1 MRTHKA
7 PQLVA
12 AALAV
17 VLSAPGVA
25 AAACP
30 WSGGDNTTYY
40 ISIGDSIAAGYQ
52 PDVNQD
58 TQAAYS
64 DQLYTQ
70 LKQYQPGLKH
80 IRLGCDGETTT
91 SLIKGGICSYPNA
104 QSQLDAAL
112 KAMAQYKGKVA
123 YVTIDI
129 GANDILECV
138 SKTTGAFDQDCVNR
152 ATQTIPQNV
161 AQITQALRAAAT
173 PNTKLAGMTYY
184 NPFLGQWLRGPS
196 GQETAKGSVSLL
208 NAENSALS
216 QVYAGAGFKVA
227 DVAGAFGSN
236 DFTPVSA
243 PGYGEVPKNVATVCQ
258 LTWACTK
265 QDPHPNAAGH
275 TLIANTF
282 AAVLR
287 QG

>member
-1 MRTHKA
+1 MRKHKA

-12 AALAV
+12 AAMAL

-25 AAACP
+25 AACP
-30 WSGGDNTTYY
+30 WHEGDNTTYY

-91 SLIKGGICSYPNA
+91 SLLKGGTCSYPNA

-112 KAMAQYKGKVA
+112 KALGEHRDRVS

-138 SKTTGAFDQDCVNR
+138 SKTTGAIDQACVNR
-152 ATQTIPQNV
+152 ATQTIPQNL
-161 AQITQALRAAAT
+161 AQITHALRAAAT

-184 NPFLGQWLRGPS
+184 NPFLGQWLRGQG
-196 GQETAKGSVSLL
+196 GQETAKASVSLV
-208 NAENSALS
+208 NAENAALS
-216 QVYAGAGFKVA
+216 QVYSAAGFKVA
-227 DVAGAFGSN
+227 DVAGAFGTN
-236 DFTPVSA
+236 DFTPVNV
-243 PGYGEVPKNVATVCQ
+243 PGYGQVPSNVAKVCQ

-265 QDPHPNAAGH
+265 QDPHPNASGH
-275 TLIANTF
+275 TVIAGTF

>member
-1 MRTHKA
+1 MRTYKA

-12 AALAV
+12 AAMAV

-30 WSGGDNTTYY
+30 WNSGDNTTYY

-58 TQAAYS
+58 TQTAYS
-64 DQLYTQ
+64 DQLYAQ
-70 LKQYQPGLKH
+70 LKQYKTGLKH

-91 SLIKGGICSYPNA
+91 SLIKGGTCSYPNA

-112 KAMAQYKGKVA
+112 KALGEHRDRVS

-138 SKTTGAFDQDCVNR
+138 NKTTGAFDQDCVNR
-152 ATQTIPQNV
+152 ATQTIPQNL
-161 AQITQALRAAAT
+161 AQNTQALRAAAT

-184 NPFLGQWLRGPS
+184 NPFLGQWLRGQS
-196 GQETAKGSVSLL
+196 GQESAKGSVSLV
-208 NAENSALS
+208 NAENAALS

-236 DFTPVSA
+236 DSPPSTCPVTARCPRTWPRSA
-243 PGYGEVPKNVATVCQ
+243 S
-258 LTWACTK
+258 
-265 QDPHPNAAGH
+265 
-275 TLIANTF
+275 
-282 AAVLR
+282 
-287 QG
+287 

>member
-25 AAACP
+25 AACP
-30 WSGGDNTTYY
+30 WDGGDNTTYY

-58 TQAAYS
+58 TPNAYS
-64 DQLYTQ
+64 DQLYAQ

-91 SLIKGGICSYPNA
+91 SLINGGTCSYPNA
-104 QSQLDAAL
+104 QSQLDAAV
-112 KAMAQYKGKVA
+112 KAMAQHRGKVA
-123 YVTIDI
+123 YVTVDI

-138 SKTTGAFDQDCVNR
+138 DKTTGAFDQACVNR
-152 ATQTIPQNV
+152 ATQTIPQNL
-161 AQITQALRAAAT
+161 ARITQALRAAGT
-173 PNTKLAGMTYY
+173 WNTKFAGMTYY
-184 NPFLGQWLRGPS
+184 NPFLAQWLRGQG
-196 GQETAKGSVSLL
+196 GQETAKGSVSLV

-216 QVYAGAGFKVA
+216 QVYSAAGFKVA
-227 DVAGAFGSN
+227 DVAGAFGSD
-236 DFTPVSA
+236 DFTPVSV
-243 PGYGEVPKNVATVCQ
+243 PGYGEVPANVAQVCR
-258 LTWACTK
+258 LTWACTR
-265 QDPHPNAAGH
+265 QDPHPNASGH
-275 TLIANTF
+275 TVIAGAF

>member
-1 MRTHKA
+1 MRTYKA
-7 PQLVA
+7 PQLAA

-17 VLSAPGVA
+17 VLAAPGVA

-30 WSGGDNTTYY
+30 WNGGDNSTYY

-52 PDVNQD
+52 PDVNRD
-58 TQAAYS
+58 TNVAYS
-64 DQLYTQ
+64 DQLYAQ

-91 SLIKGGICSYPNA
+91 SLIKGGTCSYPNA

-123 YVTIDI
+123 YVTVDI

-138 SKTTGAFDQDCVNR
+138 SKTTGAFDQACVNR
-152 ATQTIPQNV
+152 ATQAIPQNV
-161 AQITQALRAAAT
+161 AQITGALRAAGT
-173 PNTKLAGMTYY
+173 PNTKFAGMTYY
-184 NPFLGQWLRGPS
+184 NPFLAQWLNGQA
-196 GQETAKGSVSLL
+196 GQETAKGSVALV
-208 NAENSALS
+208 NAENAALS
-216 QVYAGAGFKVA
+216 QVYSGAGFKVA

-236 DFTPVSA
+236 DFTPVSV
-243 PGYGEVPKNVATVCQ
+243 PGSGEVPSNVAKICQ

-265 QDPHPNAAGH
+265 QDPHPNASGHSVIAG
-275 TLIANTF
+275 TF

>member
-12 AALAV
+12 AAMAV
-17 VLSAPGVA
+17 VLSSAGA

-30 WSGGDNTTYY
+30 WHDGDNTTYY

-52 PDVNQD
+52 PDVNRD
-58 TQAAYS
+58 TDAAYS
-64 DQLYTQ
+64 DQLYSQ

-80 IRLGCDGETTT
+80 IRLGCDGETTE
-91 SLIKGGICSYPNA
+91 SLVKGGTCSYPNA

-123 YVTIDI
+123 YVTVDV
-129 GANDILECV
+129 GANDILQCV
-138 SKTTGAFDQDCVNR
+138 DKVSGAFDQACVNR
-152 ATQTIPQNV
+152 ATQAIPQNV

-173 PNTKLAGMTYY
+173 PNTKLTGMTYY
-184 NPFLGQWLRGPS
+184 NPFLAQWLRGQG
-196 GQETAKGSVSLL
+196 GQETAKASVSLI
-208 NAENSALS
+208 NAENAALS
-216 QVYAGAGFKVA
+216 QVYAGAGFQVA

-236 DFTPVSA
+236 DFTPVDV
-243 PGYGEVPKNVATVCQ
+243 PGYGQVPANVAKVCQ

-265 QDPHPNAAGH
+265 QDPHPNASGH
-275 TLIANTF
+275 TVIAGAF

>member
-12 AALAV
+12 AAMAV
-17 VLSAPGVA
+17 VLGAPGI

-30 WSGGDNTTYY
+30 WNGGDNTTYY

-52 PDVNQD
+52 PDVNGD
-58 TQAAYS
+58 TQSAYS
-64 DQLYTQ
+64 DQLYSQ

-91 SLIKGGICSYPNA
+91 SLIKGGTCSYPNA

-123 YVTIDI
+123 YVTVDV
-129 GANDILECV
+129 GANDVLQCAD
-138 SKTTGAFDQDCVNR
+138 KTTGAIDQSCVNR
-152 ATQTIPQNV
+152 AIQTIPQNV
-161 AQITQALRAAAT
+161 AQITQALRAAGT
-173 PNTKLAGMTYY
+173 QNTKFVGMTYY
-184 NPFLGQWLRGPS
+184 NPFLAQWLRGQG
-196 GQETAKGSVSLL
+196 GQEAAKASASLV
-208 NAENSALS
+208 NAENAALS
-216 QVYAGAGFKVA
+216 QVYSGAGFKVA

-236 DFTPVSA
+236 DFTPVDV
-243 PGYGEVPKNVATVCQ
+243 PGYGQIPANVAKICQ

-275 TLIANTF
+275 QVIAGTF